1 VAAVRNALRDLPCV
15 DPDSVSVSKEKKEA
29 RFTAK
34 AGAKCDVEEVK
45 KAVANAGSY
54 KVTDVKAPDSK

>member
-15 DPDSVSVSKEKKEA
+15 DPDSVAVSKEKKEA

-34 AGAKCDVEEVK
+34 TGETCDVEKVK
-45 KAVANAGSY
+45 KAVASAGAY
-54 KVTDVKAPDSK
+54 TVTDVQGPATK